1 MADIDEIPSKI
12 RSSSTSS
19 IRYNIA
25 KQIYPKQLLTIK
37 AGPIKDEL
45 GFTLCEKVAL
55 RQAWNLIRPRE
66 RRFGQDVFY
75 TFLNEWYWSIS
86 KFKQGED
93 INIALLHGHALT
105 FIRFVGALINESDPI
120 MFQVMLNDNNQTHSR
135 CRVGGDYIAMLGQAL
150 TDYILKVLDKVRS
163 PSLEQGL
170 QRIVE
175 KFKSYQDI
183 QTDRSRTSYR
193 RGLSK
198 SNFSLH
204 QITTKK

>member
-1 MADIDEIPSKI
+1 MADIDEKPSKI

-25 KQIYPKQLLTIK
+25 KEIYPKQLLTIK

-45 GFTLCEKVAL
+45 GFTLCERVAL
-55 RQAWNLIRPRE
+55 RQAWNLIRSRE

-120 MFQVMLNDNNQTHSR
+120 MFQ
-135 CRVGGDYIAMLGQAL
+135 MLGQAL
-150 TDYILKVLDKVRS
+150 MDYILKVLDKVRS

-183 QTDRSRTSYR
+183 QMDRSRTSYR
-193 RGLSK
+193 RGVSK

-204 QITTKK
+204 QIKTEK

>member
-1 MADIDEIPSKI
+1 MHK
-12 RSSSTSS
+12 
-19 IRYNIA
+19 N
-25 KQIYPKQLLTIK
+25 
-37 AGPIKDEL
+37 
-45 GFTLCEKVAL
+45 
-55 RQAWNLIRPRE
+55 
-66 RRFGQDVFY
+66 
-75 TFLNEWYWSIS
+75 
-86 KFKQGED
+86 GED

-120 MFQVMLNDNNQTHSR
+120 MFQVMINDNNQTHSR

-150 TDYILKVLDKVRS
+150 MDYILKVLDKVRS

-183 QTDRSRTSYR
+183 QMDRSRTSYR
-193 RGLSK
+193 RGVSK

-204 QITTKK
+204 QIKTEK